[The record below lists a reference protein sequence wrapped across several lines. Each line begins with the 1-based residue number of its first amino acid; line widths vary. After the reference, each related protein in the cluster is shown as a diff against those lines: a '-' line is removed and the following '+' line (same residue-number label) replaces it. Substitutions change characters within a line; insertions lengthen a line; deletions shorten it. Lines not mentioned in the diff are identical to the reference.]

1 MSAVLYIEGG
11 GDNRRLGAEF
21 REGWKAFLTNAG
33 LSGRMPKVARGGT
46 RQQTFNCFTT
56 ALADSRCRIVPL
68 LLVDSEAP
76 VAAAHSVWQHLHTRD
91 RWKKPDTA
99 RDDQAFLMVQV
110 METWFLADRNALQTY
125 FGNRFKGNAITQWP
139 QLEEVPKDMVFD
151 ALEKATAGC
160 SKPYAKAKVTS
171 NLLAQIDPALVG
183 AACPHAKDLLNRL
196 RGSFDRIPGQ
206 YLTSRGTSNVGS

>member
-99 RDDQAFLMVQV
+99 RDDQAFLMVPGHGNLVHGRPQSTANIFRGAFHDERHQEMASTGRPAPRNGFRRAEKGYRQV
-110 METWFLADRNALQTY
+110 
-125 FGNRFKGNAITQWP
+125 
-139 QLEEVPKDMVFD
+139 LESLCQRE
-151 ALEKATAGC
+151 
-160 SKPYAKAKVTS
+160 S
-171 NLLAQIDPALVG
+171 
-183 AACPHAKDLLNRL
+183 RL
-196 RGSFDRIPGQ
+196 RITETHQCSSRRSRLPACKGSPESAESFVIVSLVHIRPAG
-206 YLTSRGTSNVGS
+206 